1 MDHEEVLI
9 GTVGRANGLKGDV
22 VVRVRTDEPEMRF
35 AVGAHVRTADR
46 DLTIVRSRWS
56 KGSLVVGFA
65 EVTDRTAAE
74 RLRGAEPVSYTHL
87 TLPTIYSV

>member
-35 AVGAHVRTADR
+35 AVGAHVRLADR
-46 DLTIVRSRWS
+46 ISRSPDPD
-56 KGSLVVGFA
+56 GSR
-65 EVTDRTAAE
+65 DHSSSDSPR
-74 RLRGAEPVSYTHL
+74 
-87 TLPTIYSV
+87 

>member
-9 GTVGRANGLKGDV
+9 GTVGRANGLRGDV

-65 EVTDRTAAE
+65 EVT
-74 RLRGAEPVSYTHL
+74 LSLIH
-87 TLPTIYSV
+87 I